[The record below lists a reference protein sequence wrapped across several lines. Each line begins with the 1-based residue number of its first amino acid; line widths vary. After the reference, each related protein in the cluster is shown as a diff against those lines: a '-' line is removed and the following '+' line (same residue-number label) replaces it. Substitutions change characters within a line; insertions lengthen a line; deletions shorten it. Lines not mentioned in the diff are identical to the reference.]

1 MAKVIGLG
9 NALEDI
15 MTPLENDHILTDIDF
30 PKGSMQLV
38 DADKSKEILNLTSH
52 LKSSLA
58 SGGSA
63 ANTIHGIARLG
74 METAFVGKIGPDK
87 YGDIF
92 KQDLIESNI
101 TPALFHTETETG
113 RAVAMVT
120 PDSERTFATYLGA
133 AVELSADDIT
143 ADLFKGYDMLH
154 IEGYLVFNEDLI
166 ETAVKTAKEA
176 GLQISLDLASFNVV
190 DAKLDFLRRIGKE
203 YVDIIFA
210 NEEEAKSFTGHDD
223 PEKALEFIAQ
233 FANVSIVKVG
243 KEGSLILKD
252 GERTNVGVIEAKV
265 IDTTGAGDY
274 YASGFLYGYLSGFG
288 LNKAGQIGSLL
299 AGKVIEEMGA
309 QINDATWDFILKE
322 VERIKM
328 S

>member
-1 MAKVIGLG
+1 M
-9 NALEDI
+9 
-15 MTPLENDHILTDIDF
+15 LT
-30 PKGSMQLV
+30 
-38 DADKSKEILNLTSH
+38 
-52 LKSSLA
+52 
-58 SGGSA
+58 
-63 ANTIHGIARLG
+63 
-74 METAFVGKIGPDK
+74 
-87 YGDIF
+87 
-92 KQDLIESNI
+92 
-101 TPALFHTETETG
+101 
-113 RAVAMVT
+113 
-120 PDSERTFATYLGA
+120 
-133 AVELSADDIT
+133 
-143 ADLFKGYDMLH
+143 
-154 IEGYLVFNEDLI
+154 
-166 ETAVKTAKEA
+166 
-176 GLQISLDLASFNVV
+176 
-190 DAKLDFLRRIGKE
+190 
-203 YVDIIFA
+203 
-210 NEEEAKSFTGHDD
+210 
-223 PEKALEFIAQ
+223 LEFIAQ

>member
-9 NALEDI
+9 NALVDI
-15 MTPLENDHILTDIDF
+15 MTSLENDQILSDINF

-38 DADKSKEILNLTSH
+38 DADKSKEILELTAN

-74 METAFVGKIGPDK
+74 MDTAFVGSTGTDE
-87 YGDIF
+87 YGNIF
-92 KQDLIESNI
+92 KQDLINSNI
-101 TPALFHTETETG
+101 TPKLFDSKTETG
-113 RAVAMVT
+113 RAVAMVS

-133 AVELSADDIT
+133 AVDLSAKHIT
-143 ADLFKGYDMLH
+143 AELFKGYDMLH

-176 GLQISLDLASFNVV
+176 GLEVSLDLASFNVV
-190 DAKLDFLRRIGKE
+190 DAKLDFLQRISKE

-210 NEEEAKSFTGHDD
+210 NEEEAKSFTGQDD
-223 PEKALEFIAQ
+223 PEKALQIIAEY
-233 FANVSIVKVG
+233 AKVSIVKIG
-243 KEGSLILKD
+243 KEGSMILKD
-252 GERTNVGVIEAKV
+252 GKTTRVGIIKATAL
-265 IDTTGAGDY
+265 DTTGAGDL
-274 YASGFLYGYLSGFG
+274 YAAGFLFAYLNNYGLE
-288 LNKAGQIGSLL
+288 KAGKIGALL

-309 QINDATWDFILKE
+309 QIKDVVWADILAQVKN
-322 VERIKM
+322 IIAN
-328 S
+328 